1 MRAGTVELESFIEAE
16 RQRYNGK
23 SAGLVGM
30 DVEKIFW
37 AAQINYVVCFCRR
50 VANVLAVWRKRSL
63 SLHPPARAG
72 GQALAVPR
80 NRRWFNRGFS
90 KPINGAGPALFD
102 D

>member
-1 MRAGTVELESFIEAE
+1 VELESFIEAE
-16 RQRYNGK
+16 RQRYNRK

-37 AAQINYVVCFCRR
+37 AAQIIMLFVF
-50 VANVLAVWRKRSL
+50 AAGWQMFSL
-63 SLHPPARAG
+63 CGERGPVSTPTARAG
-72 GQALAVPR
+72 G
-80 NRRWFNRGFS
+80 RRLRSLGTEGWFNRGFS